1 MDMPVLRKKHTS
13 GKQYLLNL
21 QKWRSRTAILAC
33 LITFAAAMYA
43 VAGGLVLYAQDGES
57 PLGLMQYFTTNSNI
71 LTAVSALMILPFAIE
86 GIRKKRFSYP
96 KWAAMLHFAG
106 TICTTLT
113 MIFAICFISWN
124 NPTFAF
130 GGYNFLLH
138 VVCPAMVLISFFM
151 VESDFHYSIRDVLLC
166 MIPFF
171 LYGIVYFFNVV
182 ILGPEHGGWQD
193 LYALTSFLPAYISG
207 PLMCLLAF
215 GVAMAIRAVYHRIG
229 QQRRTQLMK
238 RWSAEMDPV
247 EIRIELYGLGRYMG
261 AHEDE
266 HFAVLPLDIIRML
279 GDRYRLSEEELIRPY
294 IRGLLDARKEHRS
307 AGE

>member
-1 MDMPVLRKKHTS
+1 MSAHANMKSRTG

-21 QKWRSRTAILAC
+21 QKWRSRTAIIAC

-57 PLGLMQYFTTNSNI
+57 PLGLMQYFTINSNI

-96 KWAAMLHFAG
+96 RWAAMLHFAG

-113 MIFAICFISWN
+113 MIFAVCFISWN

-138 VVCPAMVLISFFM
+138 VVCPAMVLISFFL

-171 LYGIVYFFNVV
+171 LYGVVYFFNVV

-193 LYALTSFLPAYISG
+193 LYELKSYVPAYISG

-215 GVAMAIRAVYHRIG
+215 GVAMAIREVYHRLG
-229 QQRRTQLMK
+229 QRRRAQLMK
-238 RWSAEMDPV
+238 RWSAEMNPV
-247 EIRIELYGLGRYMG
+247 EIKIEIYGLGRYMG

-266 HFAVLPLDIIRML
+266 HFAVLPLDIIRLL
-279 GDRYRLSEEELIRPY
+279 GEKYRLSEEELIRPY
-294 IRGLLDARKEHRS
+294 IRGLLDARNERRA